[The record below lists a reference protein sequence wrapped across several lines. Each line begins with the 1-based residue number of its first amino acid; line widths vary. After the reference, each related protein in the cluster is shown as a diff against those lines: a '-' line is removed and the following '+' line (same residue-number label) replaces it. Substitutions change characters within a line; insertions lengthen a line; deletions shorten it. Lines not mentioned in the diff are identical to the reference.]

1 MPNPVRN
8 ISTSMKVKQ
17 EQWDAIF
24 QKLEEPKLE
33 VVKRKGGR
41 VAYRFKRELTD
52 DREDDRQ
59 RS

>member
-1 MPNPVRN
+1 VPNPICN
-8 ISTSMKVKQ
+8 IKTTMQVKQ

-41 VAYRFKRELTD
+41 LVYRFRDKAINDE
-52 DREDDRQ
+52 E
-59 RS
+59 